1 MLGLQLG
8 HQLGDEPAGL
18 LGVEVTHLLGHVHQG
33 GQHLVVALLLPLL
46 IGAASPTD
54 LDGQLL
60 TTGLPDQLASRLLL
74 RVLGRAG
81 GLVHGLTNLGT
92 APVADLLDR
101 LVALPHRLVERL
113 LCERDRTLLVEVLL
127 ANFLAGRLEGG
138 DVRVVARFNIPV
150 IVIFID

>member
-1 MLGLQLG
+1 M
-8 HQLGDEPAGL
+8 AL
-18 LGVEVTHLLGHVHQG
+18 LGSLLV
-33 GQHLVVALLLPLL
+33 
-46 IGAASPTD
+46 GAAGAAD

-60 TTGLPDQLASRLLL
+60 TRGVAHELAGLLL
-74 RVLGRAG
+74 HVLGGAG
-81 GLVHGLTNLGT
+81 GLVHRPALLWPLT
-92 APVADLLDR
+92 VADLRHR

-127 ANFLAGRLEGG
+127 ANFLVGWLEGG

>member
-1 MLGLQLG
+1 M
-8 HQLGDEPAGL
+8 
-18 LGVEVTHLLGHVHQG
+18 
-33 GQHLVVALLLPLL
+33 ALLLPLL

-60 TTGLPDQLASRLLL
+60 TTGLPDKLASRLLL

-92 APVADLLDR
+92 APVADLLHR

-127 ANFLAGRLEGG
+127 ANLLVGRLEGG

-150 IVIFID
+150 IVIFIYDLLNQDI

>member
-1 MLGLQLG
+1 M
-8 HQLGDEPAGL
+8 
-18 LGVEVTHLLGHVHQG
+18 
-33 GQHLVVALLLPLL
+33 ALLLPLL
-46 IGAASPTD
+46 IGAAGPTD
-54 LDGQLL
+54 LNRQLL

-92 APVADLLDR
+92 APVADLLHR

-150 IVIFID
+150 IVIFIYDLLNQDI